1 MQIILLARSETLR
14 PRLLASHGSHL
25 RLQEYS
31 DYDPIAV
38 RWVFSYLYSGQ
49 FLPPHGCLPDVSDL
63 DMASSD
69 NEDAGQVIRRVR

>member
-1 MQIILLARSETLR
+1 MQIIVLARSETLR

-38 RWVFSYLYSGQ
+38 RWVFSYLYSDQ
-49 FLPPHGCLPDVSDL
+49 DCTAACLTCPTWTW
-63 DMASSD
+63 
-69 NEDAGQVIRRVR
+69 RRPTTRTRDK